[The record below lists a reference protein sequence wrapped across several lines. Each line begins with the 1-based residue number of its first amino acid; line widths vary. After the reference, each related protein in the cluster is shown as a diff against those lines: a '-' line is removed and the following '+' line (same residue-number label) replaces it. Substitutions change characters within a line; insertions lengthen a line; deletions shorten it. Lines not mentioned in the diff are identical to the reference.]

1 MCDTQKYA
9 IMPEEDLIML
19 YREYGRTGKK
29 VSLLGFGGMRFANA
43 DDRDECTRMMVE
55 AAQGGVNYFDTAP
68 LYCDGKSE
76 AVYGNGFKELRR
88 LGLPFFCST
97 KTFSSKRDDI
107 RREID
112 AQLTRL
118 GVDVI
123 DFYHIWCVSRLENW
137 HARKNDGI
145 LDTFRELKE
154 EGLVRHICVSS
165 HLIGDEI
172 RELLTEEAFEGV
184 LFGFSAYNFK
194 YREAA
199 LKAIGERNLGAVVMN
214 PLGGGVIPR
223 NEELFASIK
232 RPGESI
238 TAAALSFI
246 WDHPEITCSIVGFDT
261 FDHVKDALAAMN
273 GYKPRS
279 PTQLAEVKSGTGT
292 TFEGICTG
300 CAYCDDCPAGIPIP
314 KLMDAYNHKI
324 FSDDNKAMEERLKWH
339 WNLDKSAAADCIS
352 CGNCEEACTQHLK
365 IIDRLKEIAS

>member
-1 MCDTQKYA
+1 
-9 IMPEEDLIML
+9 ML

-43 DDRDECTRMMVE
+43 DDGDECARMMVE
-55 AAQGGVNYFDTAP
+55 AARGGVNYFDTAP

-76 AVYGNGFKELRR
+76 VVFGKGFKELRR

-118 GVDVI
+118 GVDAI
-123 DFYHIWCVSRLENW
+123 DFYHIWCVTRLENW
-137 HARKNDGI
+137 NERKGNGI

-154 EGLVRHICVSS
+154 EGLVRHVCVSS

-172 RELLTEEAFEGV
+172 RELLAEEAFEGV

-214 PLGGGVIPR
+214 PLGGGVIPG
-223 NEELFASIK
+223 NEELFAPLK

-246 WDHPEITCSIVGFDT
+246 WDHLEITCSIVGFDT

-273 GYKPRS
+273 VYKPRS
-279 PTQLAEVKSGTGT
+279 AAQLAEVKAGVGAS
-292 TFEGICTG
+292 FEGICTG
-300 CAYCDDCPAGIPIP
+300 CAYCDDCPSGIPIP
-314 KLMDAYNHKI
+314 KFMDAYNHKI
-324 FSDDNKAMEERLKWH
+324 FSGDGKVMEERLKWH
-339 WNLDKSAAADCIS
+339 WQLEKSVAADCVS
-352 CGNCEEACTQHLK
+352 CGNCEAACTQHLK
-365 IIDRLKEIAS
+365 IIDRLKEIAG